1 MEGIF
6 LDLPQFVLAAGAVGT
21 AAMGIVEG
29 FKSIKLTPIGF
40 NELYESIDW
49 SRPAIGRAY
58 GSDYSKLL
66 ESLYRQNRSSGEL
79 PRILRQGVRIGM
91 DTDNAKSMGEFLLG
105 NGGESLSVIA
115 GKIDQGEELDKMEKK
130 ILARFE
136 VAADAR
142 IDAALSLAERAYSN
156 GIRKWAFFVSLML
169 SLLAAFSLHWTLG
182 DKFQSA
188 MYINAVIVGLVAVPL
203 APIAKDV
210 AKGFQAA
217 AKAIGG
223 KS

>member
-40 NELYESIDW
+40 GQLEESIGW
-49 SRPAIGRAY
+49 AKAAMKKAY
-58 GSDYSKLL
+58 GSDYSKLI
-66 ESLYRQNRSSGEL
+66 ESLYRQSRSSGEL

-91 DTDNAKSMGEFLLG
+91 DKENAKSMGELLLG
-105 NGGESLSVIA
+105 QGGETLSGIA

-142 IDAALSLAERAYSN
+142 IDAALSLAERTYSN
-156 GIRKWAFFVSLML
+156 GIRKRAFFVSLVL
-169 SLLAAFSLHWTLG
+169 SLVAAISLHLTLA